1 MVEVDGGKKLRVLL
15 EDAQKS
21 RKLLEQTK
29 MGTANVC
36 LTEMS
41 PNVFF
46 CVGYG
51 GYGSACSRMQKPNL
65 MILTVREQLKFHFPF
80 CANVFKVLVST

>member
-1 MVEVDGGKKLRVLL
+1 L
-15 EDAQKS
+15 
-21 RKLLEQTK
+21 LLEQTK

-41 PNVFF
+41 SNVFF

-51 GYGSACSRMQKPNL
+51 GYGSVCSRMQKPNL
-65 MILTVREQLKFHFPF
+65 MIVTVREQLKFHFPF
-80 CANVFKVLVST
+80 LCKRLQGAGLYVKKFPTVGYFSS